1 MLEAHEL
8 ENNDSSF
15 DYSKISDKETNR
27 LLASLVV
34 DWSFKNDD
42 GTEYKCNEKNII
54 ELLEQAPVLA
64 QEIDEVSSKR
74 RNFIKR
80 SLSQS
85 ENIALEQFKFQ
96 KKPEKSKISKIEHL
110 KQVWKTTGIK
120 PKELEFKKHLPDRL
134 TYLLGYYQEIKTSD
148 PITYEEINC
157 WSKITGITPTP
168 FEAEAIR
175 AIDQQYL
182 TILNNND

>member
-1 MLEAHEL
+1 MKDLEGFATSELSEEGVKIPLIDVEGNPTKHWLKIKSVDSKAFKKAQAVFRKNVLEAHEL

-42 GTEYKCNEKNII
+42 GTEYKCNEKSII

-85 ENIALEQFKFQ
+85 ENMRLNNSSSKRSQ
-96 KKPEKSKISKIEHL
+96 KKAKSVK
-110 KQVWKTTGIK
+110 
-120 PKELEFKKHLPDRL
+120 
-134 TYLLGYYQEIKTSD
+134 
-148 PITYEEINC
+148 
-157 WSKITGITPTP
+157 
-168 FEAEAIR
+168 
-175 AIDQQYL
+175 
-182 TILNNND
+182 LNT